1 MKKNYQNTQQEKI
14 LLIINDGLGFNRK
27 KSSKILKDTWCLLD
41 KSIRNKID
49 RICNDTKYINKKHL
63 IAPIISEHINPLIES
78 NLAQEIISTSRKIR
92 NSLPIEQKSEIRS
105 IVRETAHKYRY
116 VPWVSKFE
124 TLENLRNKNFTWPT
138 RAAGMWVGYENIS
151 PTIQGNSETGHQQ
164 IGNLSLARQVTM
176 EINDSIKKN
185 TFFHNKA
192 INSIIDD
199 CEKDTND
206 VIVSTLLSGLRGDD
220 GKVHSSWDHLESI
233 LKLLFNKRNIP
244 PERVHIHA
252 IIDGRDSY
260 EFGSI
265 KTKNGSGNYL
275 GVLQQLLKKFNA
287 ENSLRWVIGR
297 SIAMDRDYRE
307 QSAKQNY
314 NLITK
319 SIGKKLKNLNDLR
332 KYIENLHRSDIT
344 DQDIPPIIINE
355 NLNKIKKVASGD
367 AFINLNFRADRQII
381 TTACLANDQ
390 ELLLQESSKRN
401 KKWELGWI
409 DKKLQL
415 NICTMTEY
423 HPKFNNIKNIK
434 IAFKIKPQENNFFS
448 KWDSYTNNSKY
459 LLVAESVKSAHMGY
473 FIRGKRELPLSKN
486 ECRYVIKTL
495 DKDEGI
501 NSDTDFY
508 KFPKMRNHEISEYVI
523 KKIQENKH
531 QLIACNLAATDMIGH
546 LLPKHYLEAVKAY
559 ESSGE
564 AIYSMVKTALKND
577 FTVIITSDHG
587 NIENDTPSHTSNDV
601 LTTIISKKK
610 LVCPNRK
617 NYIVNLFDIF
627 PTILKIMNI
636 EPKTNQESNFSYNGS
651 YLVK

>member
-1 MKKNYQNTQQEKI
+1 MKKNYENIQQEKI
-14 LLIINDGLGFNRK
+14 LLIINDGLGFNRE
-27 KSSKILKDTWCLLD
+27 KSSEILQDTWSLLD
-41 KSIRNKID
+41 KSIRNNID
-49 RICNDTKYINKKHL
+49 RICNNTKYINKEHL
-63 IAPIISEHINPLIES
+63 IAPIISEQINPLIES
-78 NLAQEIISTSRKIR
+78 NLAQEMISTSRKIR
-92 NSLPIEQKSEIRS
+92 SSLPIEQKNEIRS
-105 IVRETAHKYRY
+105 IIRETSHKYRY

-124 TLENLRNKNFTWPT
+124 KIENLRNKNFTWPT

-185 TFFHNKA
+185 TFFYNKA

-199 CEKDTND
+199 CEKNTND
-206 VIVSTLLSGLRGDD
+206 VIVSTLLSGIRGDD
-220 GKVHSSWDHLESI
+220 GKVHSSWDHLEST

-265 KTKNGSGNYL
+265 KSKNGTGNYL
-275 GVLQQLLKKFNA
+275 GILQQLLKKFNA
-287 ENSLRWVIGR
+287 ENSLKWVIGR
-297 SIAMDRDYRE
+297 SMAMDRDYRE

-319 SIGKKLKNLNDLR
+319 SIGKKVKNFNELR
-332 KYIENLHRSDIT
+332 KYIENLHQSDIT
-344 DQDIPPIIINE
+344 DQDIPPIIIAD
-355 NLNKIKKVASGD
+355 NLNTTKKVTSGD

-381 TTACLANDQ
+381 TTACLVNDQ

-401 KKWELGWI
+401 KKWELSWI
-409 DKKLQL
+409 DEKLQL

-423 HPKFNNIKNIK
+423 HPKFKNIK

-448 KWDSYTNNSKY
+448 KWDSYTNNAKY

-473 FIRGKRELPLSKN
+473 FIRGKRELPLSNN
-486 ECRYVIKTL
+486 ECRYIIKTL
-495 DKDEGI
+495 GKDEGI

-508 KFPKMRNHEISEYVI
+508 KFPKMRNCEISEYVI
-523 KKIQENKH
+523 RKIQENKH

-546 LLPKHYLEAVKAY
+546 LLPKHYIEAVTAY
-559 ESSGE
+559 ESSGK
-564 AIYSMVKTALKND
+564 AIYSMVKTALQND
-577 FTVIITSDHG
+577 FTIIITSDHG

-601 LTTIISKKK
+601 LTTIISKKE
-610 LVCPNRK
+610 LICPSRK

-636 EPKTNQESNFSYNGS
+636 KSKTNKESNSSYNGC